1 MTLLEKHDINPTIL
15 GCLMFIK
22 LNTSPTEFVAEII
35 RTKLFEFPIEKEEGY
50 AYPAKILEDRGLVKY
65 VKTGRKDPW
74 YRIRLSDLGEKILK
88 DLNSKPQHEL
98 AEFMLDYMK
107 QEYARIG
114 ANAKIKGG
122 EKLLTKISEFLY
134 YKESYTERM
143 IKAVITSFVNSFQY
157 DQTYMNAMDTLIFKP
172 KNAYATKWTE
182 EESPI
187 CRYIEKNQDDIKF
200 YYKKLV

>member
-1 MTLLEKHDINPTIL
+1 MTLLEKHDINPSTL
-15 GCLMFIK
+15 GLLMFIK
-22 LNTSPTEFVAEII
+22 LNTSPTEYVAEII
-35 RTKLFEFPIEKEEGY
+35 RTRVFEFETDSGKH
-50 AYPAKILEDRGLVKY
+50 PAEILEEAGLIKY
-65 VKTGRKDPW
+65 VKTGKKDPW

-88 DLNSKPQHEL
+88 DLNNKPQHEL

-114 ANAKIKGG
+114 ANGKIKGG

-134 YKESYTERM
+134 YKENYTDRM